1 MSARDNIEKFYLKRI
16 LSEREKLT
24 KCLKKCI
31 NLRLLGFLIKK
42 PMQNS
47 KSARDTIATIQIK
60 TPRKCANTQNTNVIK
75 QNSTNA
81 RKN

>member
-1 MSARDNIEKFYLKRI
+1 
-16 LSEREKLT
+16 
-24 KCLKKCI
+24 
-31 NLRLLGFLIKK
+31 
-42 PMQNS
+42 MQNS

-81 RKN
+81 RKINYGKRTEWSPIRSIIIQVIDKIGRLRTGSPICQSLV

>member
-1 MSARDNIEKFYLKRI
+1 
-16 LSEREKLT
+16 
-24 KCLKKCI
+24 
-31 NLRLLGFLIKK
+31 
-42 PMQNS
+42 MQNS

-81 RKN
+81 RKIESSTVNRPFTLSNYKHDAYAVLLMLKSGM